1 MKSSKV
7 LTKAAKLL
15 TQKTWCQGFPAFD
28 ANGKGVYP
36 NEPEAVKWCLMGAC
50 CKILDLER
58 PYQLPKDL
66 LSYIIEGI
74 CDVEPNIMGWDLGTN
89 PSPSDYTRV
98 IGVWN
103 DEQASYK
110 DIRGAL
116 LAAVQHAERDESHE
130 HELA

>member
-1 MKSSKV
+1 MVMKSSKV
-7 LTKAAKLL
+7 LAKAAKLL
-15 TQKTWCQGFPAFD
+15 TQETWCTGCAAARAD
-28 ANGKGVYP
+28 GYGVDP
-36 NEPEAVKWCLMGAC
+36 NDRWAAHWCLLGAC

-103 DEQASYK
+103 DNQASYK

-116 LAAVQHAERDESHE
+116 LAAVQHAERDESHDR
-130 HELA
+130 